1 MKLWALGDLHLAN
14 RVNRQALTEMP
25 SYPEDWLILAGDMG
39 ETEAH
44 LRFALD
50 VLKPRFRQLLWVPGN
65 HDLWTLSSDPSG
77 LRGEAKYQRLVEICR
92 GYGVRTPE
100 DPFVRFPHS
109 GDDGRHYLLALLFL
123 LYDYSFRPDY
133 VSSEEALNWAAE
145 SGIMCSDEI
154 LLHPDPHPSRAAWC
168 AARLKFSEERL
179 VRAAATGDRLI
190 LINHWPLRQDLLF
203 LRRIPRFSLW
213 CGTTRTEDWHTR
225 FNAAAVV
232 YGHLHMKGTHFRD
245 GVRFEE
251 SSLGYPRDWN
261 HARGPAAYLRQILP
275 EPDTWLGSG

>member
-1 MKLWALGDLHLAN
+1 LKLWALGDLHLAN

-50 VLKPRFRQLLWVPGN
+50 VLRSRFRQLIWVPGN
-65 HDLWTLSSDPSG
+65 HDLWTLSSDVSG
-77 LRGEAKYQRLVEICR
+77 LRGVAKYQRLVEVCR
-92 GYGVRTPE
+92 SYGVRTPE
-100 DPFVRFPHS
+100 DPFIRFPRP
-109 GDDGRHYLLALLFL
+109 GEDGRHYLLAPLFL
-123 LYDYSFRPDY
+123 LYDYSFRPAHELE
-133 VSSEEALNWAAE
+133 EEALTWAAE

-154 LLHPDPHPSRAAWC
+154 LLHAEPHSSRAAWC
-168 AARLKFSEERL
+168 DARLKVSEDRL
-179 VRAAATGDRLI
+179 VRAAATGDRLV

-251 SSLGYPRDWN
+251 VSLGYPRDWDQ
-261 HARGPAAYLRQILP
+261 ARGPGAYLRQILP
-275 EPDTWLGSG
+275 EPDTWLGSS